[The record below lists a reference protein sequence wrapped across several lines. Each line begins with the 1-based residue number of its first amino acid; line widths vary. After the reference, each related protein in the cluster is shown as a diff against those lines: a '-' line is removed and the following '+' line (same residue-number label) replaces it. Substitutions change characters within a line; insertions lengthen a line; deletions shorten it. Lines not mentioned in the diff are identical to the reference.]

1 MCEKKIMTYLK
12 NLSLKSALMIAS
24 VLFTAG
30 LIIFF
35 LTRDPDPRPVE
46 YQVYNTSLPDT
57 LQLDELTSEEII
69 FLLGQASLL
78 ENDSL
83 DKNSFR
89 AFLIQTEV
97 SGFIQKKL
105 DRDELDRSKANIDF
119 IIQFLN
125 NNGYGI
131 MPAPPTAFAK
141 LIHYIST
148 GNFTHIWNRITGR
161 DYHLYFISLVFIFS
175 FLIIFR
181 KPNLK
186 IMKKITALFTFSLL
200 MGIAGYAQRT
210 EQIPFEKEQ
219 NGMIYFDATINGI
232 QEKFLFDTG
241 ASGVVLNPVFFSRLK
256 NQGLISQA
264 DYLGNTDVIGI
275 NNIKVNME
283 MYNIK
288 SLSVGSFKMY
298 DLLAFLMPDSNAQL
312 IIGQSMFEKLGK
324 VAIDNQNNILIIEMP
339 YYTINE
345 IRFVPCSDQII
356 PQVPELSQ
364 ALDSTLTISTKSVE
378 TNVPPPANAVNRV
391 DNGITIRYFDI
402 DTKDI
407 AEFIRSEL
415 KQQDAYQ
422 NIPITV
428 ENMLPYMSNEI
439 KSYIEIW
446 LKE

>member
-1 MCEKKIMTYLK
+1 MK
-12 NLSLKSALMIAS
+12 NNSRKS
-24 VLFTAG
+24 VLAAVFVILTAG
-30 LIIFF
+30 VIFFF
-35 LTRDPDPRPVE
+35 LTKSSDTQAVE
-46 YQVYNTSLPDT
+46 YQVYNTSQPDT
-57 LQLDELTSEEII
+57 LQLDVLAPEEII
-69 FLLGQASLL
+69 FLLGQASVL

-83 DKNSFR
+83 KESRFR
-89 AFLIQTEV
+89 AFLIQTKV
-97 SGFIQKKL
+97 SGFIQEKL
-105 DRDELDRSKANIDF
+105 DRGQLDRNEANIDF

-125 NNGYGI
+125 KNGYGV
-131 MPAPPTAFAK
+131 MPAPPSAFAK

-148 GNFTHIWNRITGR
+148 GNFIHIWNRIVGR
-161 DYHLYFISLVFIFS
+161 DYHLYFITLVFIFS

-181 KPNLK
+181 KPNFK
-186 IMKKITALFTFSLL
+186 IMKKITALFIFFLL
-200 MGIAGYAQRT
+200 LGITGYAQRT

-219 NGMIYFDATINGI
+219 NGMMYFDATINGI
-232 QEKFLFDTG
+232 QETFLFDTG
-241 ASGVVLNPVFFSRLK
+241 ASGIVLNPVFFGQLK

-264 DYLGNTDVIGI
+264 DYLGNTDVVGI
-275 NNIKVNME
+275 NNITVNVA

-324 VAIDNQNNILIIEMP
+324 VAIDNQNNMLIIEMP
-339 YYTINE
+339 VYTLNE
-345 IRFVPCSDQII
+345 IRFIPCSDQII

-391 DNGITIRYFDI
+391 DNGITIRYFDV

-428 ENMLPYMSNEI
+428 ENMLPYMPKEI

>member
-1 MCEKKIMTYLK
+1 
-12 NLSLKSALMIAS
+12 
-24 VLFTAG
+24 
-30 LIIFF
+30 
-35 LTRDPDPRPVE
+35 
-46 YQVYNTSLPDT
+46 
-57 LQLDELTSEEII
+57 
-69 FLLGQASLL
+69 
-78 ENDSL
+78 
-83 DKNSFR
+83 
-89 AFLIQTEV
+89 
-97 SGFIQKKL
+97 
-105 DRDELDRSKANIDF
+105 
-119 IIQFLN
+119 
-125 NNGYGI
+125 
-131 MPAPPTAFAK
+131 
-141 LIHYIST
+141 
-148 GNFTHIWNRITGR
+148 
-161 DYHLYFISLVFIFS
+161 
-175 FLIIFR
+175 
-181 KPNLK
+181 
-186 IMKKITALFTFSLL
+186 MKKITALFTFSLL